1 MSEKETIINREFSRT
16 QVVDS
21 PYDAR
26 DYQIV
31 AGKDFPETFEL
42 PKRVNVK
49 NQGMKPT
56 CVAHALSSLV
66 EYHNLIETGKYRKFS
81 TEFIYGT
88 RDIGYYIGDGMV
100 IRDALK
106 TVQKYGDCYYSDC
119 PGNHNT
125 ADAMKS
131 INEKVEEYRDLAYPH
146 RIGSY
151 YRVRTSEEIKT
162 ALMNHGPVVVSMTCK
177 ENAYIADDTY
187 CYPQN
192 AKNSGRH
199 CVLIVGWN
207 EKGWIIQ
214 NSWGVFYA
222 GDGYFTLPFDFKIN
236 EAWGTTDQE
245 DDYSLLK
252 RKARNKF
259 MNKIY
264 EIINKIVNWFYN
276 RKKQKES

>member
-1 MSEKETIINREFSRT
+1 MGKIVNYNG
-16 QVVDS
+16 VVES
-21 PYDAR
+21 SYDAR
-26 DYQIV
+26 DYKIK
-31 AGKDFPETFEL
+31 ADSEFPEEFEL
-42 PKRVNVK
+42 PYKVSVK
-49 NQGMKPT
+49 NQGSKPT

-88 RDIGYYIGDGMV
+88 RNIGYYIGDGMV

-106 TVQKYGDCYYSDC
+106 TIQKYGDCYYADC
-119 PGNHNT
+119 PGNHDT
-125 ADAMKS
+125 ADAMKN

-151 YRVRTSEEIKT
+151 YRVRTQEEIKT
-162 ALMNHGPVVVSMTCK
+162 ALMNHGPVVISMTCK
-177 ENAYIADDTY
+177 DNAYIADDTY
-187 CYPQN
+187 CYPQG
-192 AKNSGRH
+192 AENSGRH

-207 EKGWIIQ
+207 ENGWIIQ
-214 NSWGVFYA
+214 NSWGALYA

-236 EAWGTTDQE
+236 EAWGTTDQK
-245 DDYSLLK
+245 DDCSLLK

-259 MNKIY
+259 MNKVY
-264 EIINKIVNWFYN
+264 EIINRIINWFYN

>member
-1 MSEKETIINREFSRT
+1 MSEKETIISRGFLQT
-16 QVVDS
+16 QVVES
-21 PYDAR
+21 PYDVR

-42 PKRVNVK
+42 PKKVNIK
-49 NQGMKPT
+49 NQWAKPT

-106 TVQKYGDCYYSDC
+106 TVRKYGDCYYVDC

-125 ADAMKS
+125 ADAMKNV
-131 INEKVEEYRDLAYPH
+131 NEKAEEYRDLAYPH

-151 YRVRTSEEIKT
+151 YRVRTPEEIKT

-177 ENAYIADDTY
+177 KGAYISNDIY
-187 CYPQN
+187 RYPQN
-192 AKNSGRH
+192 AKDSGVH

-207 EKGWIIQ
+207 ENGWIVQ
-214 NSWGVFYA
+214 NSWGILYA
-222 GDGYFTLPFDFKIN
+222 GDGYFTLPFDFEIN
-236 EAWGTTDQE
+236 EA
-245 DDYSLLK
+245 
-252 RKARNKF
+252 
-259 MNKIY
+259 
-264 EIINKIVNWFYN
+264 
-276 RKKQKES
+276 

>member
-1 MSEKETIINREFSRT
+1 
-16 QVVDS
+16 
-21 PYDAR
+21 
-26 DYQIV
+26 
-31 AGKDFPETFEL
+31 
-42 PKRVNVK
+42 
-49 NQGMKPT
+49 MKQT
-56 CVAHALSSLV
+56 CVEHVLSSLV

-88 RDIGYYIGDGMV
+88 RGIGYYVGDGMV

-106 TVQKYGDCYYSDC
+106 TVQKYGDCYYADC
-119 PGNHNT
+119 PGNHDT
-125 ADAMKS
+125 ADAMKN
-131 INEKVEEYRDLAYPH
+131 INEKMEEYRDLAYPH

-151 YRVRTSEEIKT
+151 YRVRTQEEIKT
-162 ALMNHGPVVVSMTCK
+162 ALMNHGPVVISMTCK
-177 ENAYIADDTY
+177 DSAYIADDTY
-187 CYPQN
+187 CYPQD
-192 AKNSGRH
+192 AENSGRH

-207 EKGWIIQ
+207 ENGWIIQ
-214 NSWGVFYA
+214 NSWGALYA

>member
-1 MSEKETIINREFSRT
+1 MPEKEMTLDREFSQT
-16 QVVDS
+16 QVIES

-26 DYQIV
+26 DYQII
-31 AGKDFPETFEL
+31 ASQNFPKTFEL
-42 PKRVNVK
+42 PKKVNIK
-49 NQGMKPT
+49 YQGMKPT
-56 CVAHALSSLV
+56 CVAYALSSLV

-88 RDIGYYIGDGMV
+88 REVGYYIGDGMA

-106 TVQKYGDCYYSDC
+106 TIQKYGDCYYADC

-125 ADAMKS
+125 ADAIK
-131 INEKVEEYRDLAYPH
+131 NVNKKVVEYRELAYPH

-151 YRVRTSEEIKT
+151 YRVRTPEGIKT

-177 ENAYIADDTY
+177 ENAYIADDIY
-187 CYPQN
+187 YYSQN
-192 AKNSGRH
+192 AKDSGRH

-214 NSWGVFYA
+214 NSWSIFYA

-236 EAWGTTDQE
+236 EAWGATDQK

-252 RKARNKF
+252 RRSRSKF
-259 MNKIY
+259 MKKVY
-264 EIINKIVNWFYN
+264 EIINRIVNWFYN

>member
-1 MSEKETIINREFSRT
+1 MSEKETTLDREFSQT

-31 AGKDFPETFEL
+31 AGKDFPETVQR
-42 PKRVNVK
+42 PKQGNVK

-88 RDIGYYIGDGMV
+88 RGIGYYIGDGMV

-106 TVQKYGDCYYSDC
+106 TIQKYGDCYYADC
-119 PGNHNT
+119 PGNHDT
-125 ADAMKS
+125 ADAMKN

-151 YRVRTSEEIKT
+151 YRVRTQEEIKT

-177 ENAYIADDTY
+177 DNAYIADDTY
-187 CYPQN
+187 CYPQD
-192 AKNSGRH
+192 AESSGRH
-199 CVLIVGWN
+199 CVLVVGWN

-214 NSWGVFYA
+214 NSWGALYA
-222 GDGYFTLPFDFKIN
+222 GDGYFTLPFDFKMN
-236 EAWGTTDQE
+236 EARGTTDQK

-264 EIINKIVNWFYN
+264 EIINRIVNWFYN